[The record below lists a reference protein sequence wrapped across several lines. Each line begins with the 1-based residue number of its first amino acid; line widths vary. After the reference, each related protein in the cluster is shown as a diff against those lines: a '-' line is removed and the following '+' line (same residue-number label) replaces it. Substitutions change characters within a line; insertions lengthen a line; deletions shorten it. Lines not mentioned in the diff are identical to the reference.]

1 MTRAVGIDPGTVSI
15 DVCGMADG
23 QLYLDRS
30 WPTDEALA
38 HPDGFIE
45 FLTQSGPPDLIAGPS
60 GYGLPLLRAAEATEA
75 DLRLAFLAAPEEPG
89 GITGLRT
96 LAKRLSAT
104 GLPVVYLPGVIH
116 LDTVPD
122 HRKINRVDLG
132 TADKLCQAL
141 GLELKQTRKAGA

>member
-60 GYGLPLLRAAEATEA
+60 PTAVRFSAAEEQQLAEA
-75 DLRLAFLAAPEEPG
+75 AADALEEIG
-89 GITGLRT
+89 R
-96 LAKRLSAT
+96 ASCRE
-104 GLPVVYLPGVIH
+104 
-116 LDTVPD
+116 
-122 HRKINRVDLG
+122 RV
-132 TADKLCQAL
+132 
-141 GLELKQTRKAGA
+141 